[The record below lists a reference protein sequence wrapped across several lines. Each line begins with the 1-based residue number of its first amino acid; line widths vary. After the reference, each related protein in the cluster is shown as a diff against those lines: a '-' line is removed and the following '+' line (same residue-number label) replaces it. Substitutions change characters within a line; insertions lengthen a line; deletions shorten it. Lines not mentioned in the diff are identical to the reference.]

1 MIKILDSNNNKKNF
15 KRNFK
20 KLILERREPDKKTYN
35 IVNKIIKDV
44 QKRADVAAVYY
55 ERKFQNN
62 SIIVPSKKDINKAI
76 KTLDRETKDVLRQ
89 AYKRIYKWHAL
100 QVKKDIYQ
108 KDELGNKFYYKNV
121 PVNNVGVYC
130 PNLPSSA
137 IMNCV
142 PSQLVG
148 CKRVV
153 LCSPRPNGKLN
164 GAVLYAA
171 KLCGVSEFISLSGA
185 SAIAAMALGT
195 KKIKACDKVVGPGG
209 EHTQIAKKILFL
221 SNKIGIEK
229 MYAGPS
235 EILCWV
241 DSSSSPDEIASSLVS
256 QAEHGYKS
264 QSIMICK
271 DKKLIEKVKNCI
283 SKQLKDLPRKD
294 IAKKSI
300 NKYGALIYASSDKQI
315 LRLIK
320 FLAPEHL
327 EIAIKSYRK
336 QLKHITNV
344 GSIAAGPYSCMSL
357 GDYGPQQH
365 SLPTSGSA
373 RYSGGLNVQE
383 FTKQVSINVISK
395 IGLEKLS
402 KVGYVFTKKIENLMG
417 HYRSI
422 EMKNKRRK

>member
-1 MIKILDSNNNKKNF
+1 MIKVLYSNKKDF
-15 KRNFK
+15 KNKFK
-20 KLILERREPDKKTYN
+20 KLLLERREPDKKTYN

-44 QKRADVAAVYY
+44 KKRGDQALVHY
-55 ERKFQNN
+55 EKKFQNN

-76 KTLDRETKDVLRQ
+76 KILDRETKDALRQ
-89 AYKRIYKWHAL
+89 TYKRVHKWHAL

-121 PVNNVGVYC
+121 AINNVGIYC

-142 PSQLVG
+142 LAQLAG
-148 CKRVV
+148 CRRII
-153 LCSPRPNGKLN
+153 LCSPRTDGKLN

-171 KLCGVSEFISLSGA
+171 KLCGVTEFISLSGA

-195 KKIKACDKVVGPGG
+195 KKIKACDKIFGPGS
-209 EHTQIAKKILFL
+209 EITQTAKKILFL
-221 SNKIGIEK
+221 SNKIGVERF
-229 MYAGPS
+229 YGGPS
-235 EILCWV
+235 EICCWV
-241 DSSSSPDEIASSLVS
+241 DSYSSPDEIASSLVS
-256 QAEHGYKS
+256 QAEHDAKS

-271 DKKLIEKVKNCI
+271 DKKLIEKVKKCI
-283 SKQLKDLPRKD
+283 PKQLKDLPRKN

-300 NKYGALIYASSDKQI
+300 NKYGALIYANSDKKI
-315 LRLIK
+315 IELIN
-320 FLAPEHL
+320 FIAPEHL
-327 EIAIKSYRK
+327 EIPIKSYRK
-336 QLKHITNV
+336 QLKHISNV

-373 RYSGGLNVQE
+373 KYSGGLNVQE
-383 FTKQVSINVISK
+383 FTKQISINVISK
-395 IGLEKLS
+395 KGLAKLS
-402 KVGYVFTKKIENLMG
+402 KVGYVFTKKIENLIG

-422 EMKNKRRK
+422 KIKNKRRN